1 MKSTTGRVEGNIL
14 DPKTKALPLRLL
26 KFQLPCSI
34 DSPSLSTMALLGDD
48 GRGYD
53 LARKLESCGVWRSW
67 LGDTYYSSFVH
78 SLSSPATWESFM
90 RADHTKSK
98 SQIHLQLRAR
108 ALLFDKAV
116 ISLFLPNDNPSSAS
130 ISKLNPN
137 YLQLHGDDLYFT
149 LENNSQDGVQ
159 MRDNVGSSNTAPSKS
174 QLKSSYN
181 AGTRYDESQYEML
194 PQRIRSDELPE
205 TWYDQFI
212 EKYKLSRPY
221 KVLLGQRELDRRT
234 AEGMSDYL
242 RVVEKHK
249 RRRVPF
255 LDNQST
261 GSGNSVSESSS
272 SMQSDAVSDF
282 NNLVDGDVF
291 LPETL
296 FLMNSVPQVAVPAI
310 NREKINLKVEL
321 NGILDTLPQVNT
333 RSPVMIERLGI
344 RPEYLGM
351 EQGGN
356 FHRGKNVS
364 EGINK
369 CLSDERASQVSQKV
383 ISRLLHGWGFDGVT
397 EVPLEVFSQLLGRQ
411 IHKLGLTLKL
421 LSDGYRRHC
430 SAIELIR
437 MFLEVAGYGTFE
449 VFTELVKEGSRNI
462 APQTQQQ
469 VHAMQPQSQAQQ
481 QSPLKLPQQIPRQMN
496 QQMQQMVQPQNL
508 ALQQQLQQQ
517 QYEMMRKRQQTSP
530 HPSMDMDRD
539 RAPVQAKVEN
549 SLELQMDA
557 NALTAV
563 NPRQSQMQIRQQQL
577 NAMSNLHSKSS
588 NQLRQLAS
596 VQIPQ
601 VQTPQVQAPQ
611 VQMHQMQTPV
621 QMSQIQTPQVQM
633 SQMQAP
639 QVQTSQMQT
648 PTMQSQ
654 NMGIVRAPPVK
665 VEGFQELMGGD
676 TSSKHDSEER
686 LHEFARC
693 VAVKDL

>member
-1 MKSTTGRVEGNIL
+1 
-14 DPKTKALPLRLL
+14 
-26 KFQLPCSI
+26 
-34 DSPSLSTMALLGDD
+34 MAL
-48 GRGYD
+48 
-53 LARKLESCGVWRSW
+53 
-67 LGDTYYSSFVH
+67 
-78 SLSSPATWESFM
+78 
-90 RADHTKSK
+90 
-98 SQIHLQLRAR
+98 Q
-108 ALLFDKAV
+108 
-116 ISLFLPNDNPSSAS
+116 
-130 ISKLNPN
+130 
-137 YLQLHGDDLYFT
+137 
-149 LENNSQDGVQ
+149 
-159 MRDNVGSSNTAPSKS
+159 S

-437 MFLEVAGYGTFE
+437 MFLEVAGYG
-449 VFTELVKEGSRNI
+449 
-462 APQTQQQ
+462 
-469 VHAMQPQSQAQQ
+469 
-481 QSPLKLPQQIPRQMN
+481 
-496 QQMQQMVQPQNL
+496 
-508 ALQQQLQQQ
+508 
-517 QYEMMRKRQQTSP
+517 
-530 HPSMDMDRD
+530 
-539 RAPVQAKVEN
+539 
-549 SLELQMDA
+549 
-557 NALTAV
+557 
-563 NPRQSQMQIRQQQL
+563 
-577 NAMSNLHSKSS
+577 
-588 NQLRQLAS
+588 
-596 VQIPQ
+596 
-601 VQTPQVQAPQ
+601 
-611 VQMHQMQTPV
+611 
-621 QMSQIQTPQVQM
+621 
-633 SQMQAP
+633 
-639 QVQTSQMQT
+639 
-648 PTMQSQ
+648 
-654 NMGIVRAPPVK
+654 
-665 VEGFQELMGGD
+665 
-676 TSSKHDSEER
+676 
-686 LHEFARC
+686 
-693 VAVKDL
+693 

>member
-481 QSPLKLPQQIPRQMN
+481 QSPLKLPQQHQIPRQMN

-621 QMSQIQTPQVQM
+621 QMSQIQTPQVQ
-633 SQMQAP
+633 
-639 QVQTSQMQT
+639 TSQMQT